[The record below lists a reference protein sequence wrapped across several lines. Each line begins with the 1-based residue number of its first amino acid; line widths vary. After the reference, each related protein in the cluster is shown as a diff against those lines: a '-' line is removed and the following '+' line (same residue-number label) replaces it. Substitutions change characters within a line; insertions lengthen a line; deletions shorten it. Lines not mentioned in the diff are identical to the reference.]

1 MESQG
6 GGGRGEKGRGEK
18 VFEEKKWLMFTNR
31 MKTINPQ
38 IQEFQE
44 TLNTK
49 NMKKTTPKHIAT
61 ILLKTND
68 EKKNLKA
75 AKTLYI
81 Q

>member
-1 MESQG
+1 
-6 GGGRGEKGRGEK
+6 
-18 VFEEKKWLMFTNR
+18 MFINL

-49 NMKKTTPKHIAT
+49 NMKKTTPKHIVT
-61 ILLKTND
+61 TLLKTND

-81 Q
+81 QKEYDKEDSRFLIRNNEN

>member
-1 MESQG
+1 
-6 GGGRGEKGRGEK
+6 
-18 VFEEKKWLMFTNR
+18 MFTNR

-61 ILLKTND
+61 VLLKTND

-75 AKTLYI
+75 AHSI
-81 Q
+81 QYVHSIEYDKEDSRFLIRNNAN

>member
-1 MESQG
+1 
-6 GGGRGEKGRGEK
+6 
-18 VFEEKKWLMFTNR
+18 MFTNR

-61 ILLKTND
+61 VLLKTND